1 MKNAQKKRGS
11 GVLYGVHLADKNG
24 EELKERF
31 EIISK
36 NQDKKTGRNQKRKY
50 MVYFFLMIVLSYTV
64 VIQPAYDPPI
74 DEIITEE
81 GIEEMLPE
89 NTYILKEGE
98 KYYTVHK
105 SEIRERIE
113 KEELPSDEVEEMQRN
128 GFEVK
133 ETEKEVE

>member
-1 MKNAQKKRGS
+1 M
-11 GVLYGVHLADKNG
+11 
-24 EELKERF
+24 F
-31 EIISK
+31 
-36 NQDKKTGRNQKRKY
+36 
-50 MVYFFLMIVLSYTV
+50 MIT
-64 VIQPAYDPPI
+64 PAYDTPK
-74 DEIITEE
+74 DQIITGE

-89 NTYILKEGE
+89 NTYILKEGK